1 MGVETRAL
9 GRTELQ
15 VSRLG
20 LGGLFVSSYGA
31 ALEDARAAV
40 RRAVDLGV
48 NYVDTAPMYLDSE
61 EVLGKILPGIAE
73 PLILSTKLGAR
84 PRPFDARDAAALRES
99 FETSCRLLG
108 RDRIDILMIHEPD
121 RPRQF
126 NWWEDFDA
134 AEGPVMG
141 VLDELRAE
149 GRIGFLG
156 LGGTTAYD
164 MARLIRTGKFDVVLT
179 AFNYSLLWREAEHA
193 ILPAA
198 TALNIGVVAA
208 SPLQQ
213 GALAKCWTEEV
224 ESGAPWLSPPRRAQF
239 KALYAFVDEV
249 GIPLP
254 ELALRFVL
262 SNSAVHTVLNGARS
276 VADIEASAAA
286 IEKGPLPADVLARLD
301 TIAAMA
307 PFRPH
312 DEPFA
317 LPFGRAYPGAP
328 AAGPV

>member
-1 MGVETRAL
+1 MEKAVL
-9 GRTELQ
+9 GRTGLA

-61 EVLGKILPGIAE
+61 EVLGKILPGIPE

-84 PRPFDARDAAALRES
+84 PRPFDARDEAALRES

-108 RDRIDILMIHEPD
+108 RERIDIMMIHEPD

-126 NWWEDFDA
+126 DWWTDFDR
-134 AEGPVMG
+134 AEGPVME
-141 VLDELRAE
+141 VLSDLKAE
-149 GRIGFLG
+149 GRIGYIG

-193 ILPAA
+193 IFPAA
-198 TALNIGVVAA
+198 REHNVGVVAA

-213 GALAKCWTEEV
+213 GALAKRWTEEV
-224 ESGAPWLSPPRRAQF
+224 EGGAPWLSPPRRAQF
-239 KALYAFVDEV
+239 KALYALVDEL
-249 GIPLP
+249 GISLP

-262 SNSAVHTVLNGARS
+262 SNPAVHTVLNGARS
-276 VADIEASAAA
+276 VADIEASAEA
-286 IEKGPLPADVLARLD
+286 IEKGALATEVLKRLD
-301 TIAAMA
+301 EIAAMV

-312 DEPFA
+312 DEPFS
-317 LPFGRAYPGAP
+317 LPFGRAYGGAP
-328 AAGPV
+328 AAGPI